1 MMHCSD
7 KARALCAQRR
17 CCGVTERGEF
27 TTDSWCAGFNA
38 GVAKAL
44 EQAIDLRPML
54 AAVNAAGEVI
64 AELMADPEFAA
75 KLAEYKADPTERDP
89 SAAPQDDREIAAQDD
104 KAADK
109 EGSDAGT

>member
-44 EQAIDLRPML
+44 GTAIDLSPLVAYIKSM
-54 AAVNAAGEVI
+54 
-64 AELMADPEFAA
+64 AECAEKILQDP
-75 KLAEYKADPTERDP
+75 DV
-89 SAAPQDDREIAAQDD
+89 
-104 KAADK
+104 KAALVKLK

>member
-17 CCGVTERGEF
+17 CCGVTELGEF

-44 EQAIDLRPML
+44 QNAIDLEPLISGVKSL
-54 AAVNAAGEVI
+54 AEI
-64 AELMADPEFAA
+64 LPELIRSPEFQAA
-75 KLAEYKADPTERDP
+75 LKA
-89 SAAPQDDREIAAQDD
+89 Q
-104 KAADK
+104 K

>member
-44 EQAIDLRPML
+44 QSAIDLEPLISGVKSL
-54 AAVNAAGEVI
+54 AEILPELIKSLPEILPELIKSLAETLP
-64 AELMADPEFAA
+64 ELMRSPEFRAA
-75 KLAEYKADPTERDP
+75 LE
-89 SAAPQDDREIAAQDD
+89 AA
-104 KAADK
+104 K
-109 EGSDAGT
+109 EGSDGRT